1 MASVGHAPATLVG
14 ITRRL
19 SLSTRIPRSVL
30 PYVRAPT
37 ARDGA
42 PPISGARSAGPGM
55 SGKELLLTEFLNKSN
70 KRTPI
75 GRKKTTTG
83 GACKVVN
90 TQGAQTK
97 QLA

>member
-19 SLSTRIPRSVL
+19 SLSTRIPRAVS
-30 PYVRAPT
+30 PYARALA

-55 SGKELLLTEFLNKSN
+55 NELVPRTTARQEKKGIISLKLVLKSY
-70 KRTPI
+70 
-75 GRKKTTTG
+75 
-83 GACKVVN
+83 
-90 TQGAQTK
+90 
-97 QLA
+97 